1 MRAMNATHQKNGL
14 GVSEAGQKKA
24 LARHMAVCWV
34 NERVSEG
41 NPNGQTLQTAIME
54 ASQKLWDGYHFS
66 AGSIERYY
74 YTYRKEGFQGLLPAG
89 RSDKGRGRVLS
100 AETQEKLLDARRQ
113 SPGLNI
119 TTLVRYL
126 TDTGVVEPGAF
137 SLSSVYRLFAAYGL
151 DRRSLKAGYLHPD
164 SGPQKAFEVAMP
176 NMLWMADMM
185 YGPTIVTAEGK
196 AIRTRLFALLDDNS
210 RLCPCAQYFGGEGSE
225 CFMAVLHEAIRRRGL
240 PDKIYTDN
248 GKVFLCRHLSIV
260 CANLNIKLSRARP
273 YAAWSKGKI
282 ERFFRTLQ
290 TQFQATL
297 VFDPV
302 HSLAEINARLSHWIE
317 NVYHQTPQRGTGEAP
332 AKRFMAYNQ
341 AIRLPPPDEE
351 LERLF
356 LCNTHRR
363 VRKDAT
369 ISVGGVFFELTPALR
384 GQQVEAR
391 YNPQNLDEVE
401 IWHQNRF
408 VQIARKLNR
417 KANSQ
422 NFGNKS

>member
-1 MRAMNATHQKNGL
+1 MPAMNTTHQKSGL
-14 GVSEAGQKKA
+14 GVSEADQKKA
-24 LARHMAVCWV
+24 LARYTAVCWV

-41 NPNGQTLQTAIME
+41 NPNGRALQTATME

-74 YTYRKEGFQGLLPAG
+74 YTYRKNGFRGLLPAG
-89 RSDKGRGRVLS
+89 RSDKGRVRVLS
-100 AETQEKLLDARRQ
+100 AETQERLLDARRQ
-113 SPGLNI
+113 YPGLDI
-119 TTLVRYL
+119 TTLVRHL
-126 TDTGVVEPGAF
+126 EDTGVVESGAF

-151 DRRSLKAGYLHPD
+151 DRRSLKAGCLHPD
-164 SGPQKAFEVAMP
+164 SGPQKAFEMAMP

-196 AIRTRLFALLDDNS
+196 AIHTRLFALLDDNS
-210 RLCPCAQYFGGEGSE
+210 RLCPCAQYFGGEGSD
-225 CFMAVLHEAIRRRGL
+225 CFMAVLREAIRRRGL

-248 GKVFLCRHLSIV
+248 GKVFLCHHLNIV

-273 YAAWSKGKI
+273 YAAWSKGKV

-290 TQFQATL
+290 SQFQSAL

-302 HSLAEINARLSHWIE
+302 HSLEELNARLSHWLE
-317 NVYHQTPQRGTGEAP
+317 DVYHQTTQRGTGEAP
-332 AKRFMAYNQ
+332 ARRFMACNQ
-341 AIRLPPPDEE
+341 TIRLAPPDEE

-391 YNPQNLDEVE
+391 FNPQNLAEVE

-417 KANSQ
+417 QANSQ
-422 NFGNKS
+422 NFGGKS